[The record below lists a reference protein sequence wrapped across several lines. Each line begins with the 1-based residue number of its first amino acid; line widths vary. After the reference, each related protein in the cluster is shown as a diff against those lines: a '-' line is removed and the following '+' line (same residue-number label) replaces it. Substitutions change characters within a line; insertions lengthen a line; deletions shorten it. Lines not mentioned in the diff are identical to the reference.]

1 MIKWLH
7 FLLIFFLLFP
17 LPDFIIRLDR
27 MYGPLTLHSSVKD
40 MVKYTQNGLD
50 YLSKEKDQE
59 R

>member
-7 FLLIFFLLFP
+7 FLLIFFLLF
-17 LPDFIIRLDR
+17 PDFIIRLDR

-40 MVKYTQNGLD
+40 MVKYTQYGLD

>member
-1 MIKWLH
+1 
-7 FLLIFFLLFP
+7 
-17 LPDFIIRLDR
+17 

-40 MVKYTQNGLD
+40 MVKYTQYGLD

>member
-1 MIKWLH
+1 
-7 FLLIFFLLFP
+7 
-17 LPDFIIRLDR
+17 